1 MAGRAILRRSFLAGV
16 LLTVAASGLRAS
28 QTAGAAERA
37 LRGTRQ
43 WPTRAEWRALDR
55 TVGGRLIRP
64 VAPWARLS
72 PGAPVPK
79 RLRNP
84 FYLEEHANRTSRR
97 LHFIGTS
104 IALALLI
111 AALVLQIGW
120 LVALAIVQG
129 YAFAWVGHFFFEHN
143 KPATF
148 THPLY
153 SLMGDW
159 VMFKDILIGRI
170 PF

>member
-1 MAGRAILRRSFLAGV
+1 M
-16 LLTVAASGLRAS
+16 S
-28 QTAGAAERA
+28 QPERFKTFAEFY
-37 LRGTRQ
+37 
-43 WPTRAEWRALDR
+43 
-55 TVGGRLIRP
+55 
-64 VAPWARLS
+64 
-72 PGAPVPK
+72 
-79 RLRNP
+79 P

-111 AALVLQIGW
+111 SALVLQIGW
-120 LVALAIVQG
+120 LVVLAIVQG

-148 THPLY
+148 KYPRF
-153 SLMGDW
+153 SFIGDW
-159 VMFKDILIGRI
+159 RLWWEILSRKI